1 MVTTKAKNKLMKE
14 LKIYISQVIAE
25 TLKDPDLGLELK
37 GSFKNKLKK
46 ILKGKVKFY
55 SDDEVRKR
63 LGL

>member
-1 MVTTKAKNKLMKE
+1 MKE

-37 GSFKNKLKK
+37 ESFKNKLKK

-55 SDDEVRKR
+55 SEDETKRR